1 MLQQILAELRFL
13 PFCFFLNF
21 KSRRQTKTENL
32 IRAANYHQQT
42 IKMKLKRQILKTTQT
57 LRTNVSRAQAFRNTC
72 LFTFFRKLTKR
83 RSGNVSNPRRELFSF
98 LLFRLCSL
106 FAPRHALFKKHTSLH
121 AGNDA
126 PVPRSTVNLSSAQLA
141 HEAIKLHQKLKCPM
155 QAKTHSLCSQIR
167 KPRNRRRR

>member
-1 MLQQILAELRFL
+1 
-13 PFCFFLNF
+13 
-21 KSRRQTKTENL
+21 
-32 IRAANYHQQT
+32 
-42 IKMKLKRQILKTTQT
+42 MKLKRQILKTTQT

-83 RSGNVSNPRRELFSF
+83 RPGNVSNPRRELFSF

-106 FAPRHALFKKHTSLH
+106 FAPGHALFKKHTSLH

-155 QAKTHSLCSQIR
+155 QAKTYSLCSQIR